1 MHPAAVAAIAAAN
14 AAAAAAAHAAIP
26 NRRLVGGGSQQ
37 SSQADLRAVGGRLTS
52 EASFKSLPER
62 GSIFS
67 GVILSTEEDQKL
79 RLEAADLRRMNM
91 ELLSQKKI
99 MAKIAWDARGE
110 PRRQEEEKLR
120 SKGER
125 ELQLKNASD
134 QREREQKA
142 QQKRQEDLRL
152 RRDRE
157 FRSAQESRERQMEDE
172 IRKRVVEQ
180 EQHRQQVLAKRD
192 EVYEKRKAD
201 LSPRLQLAPA
211 PAVSSSRTG
220 LHSPRPSADG
230 SPLSAKMS
238 PRMCWAAKMASE
250 RERSEDFKMHEELL
264 RARAEHEHLIL
275 QEKEARAKESARR
288 QQMEELRM
296 KKNAEALAATRYQRD
311 DKKQQELQKREAD
324 RVRREQVAE
333 RKKVMMEQKRE
344 QDRATEL
351 EEHRKRDRAVF
362 ARENAAQRRKDSH
375 LELKGQRESLLKQA
389 SDLRRREEMLGQQQK
404 SLARDAQEAR
414 RKVQREVLENDKN
427 DFKTRRV
434 LEIEEKQFKAE
445 AQRLARDE
453 RRRIEEELTSF
464 QQGSPRYFHNLSPRS
479 AEEAKVNTGLLK
491 SGSVSNGLHQDSIG
505 SGAMAVELS
514 I

>member
-1 MHPAAVAAIAAAN
+1 M
-14 AAAAAAAHAAIP
+14 
-26 NRRLVGGGSQQ
+26 
-37 SSQADLRAVGGRLTS
+37 
-52 EASFKSLPER
+52 SLPER

-67 GVILSTEEDQKL
+67 GVILSSEEDQKL

-99 MAKIAWDARGE
+99 MAKIAWDTRGE
-110 PRRQEEEKLR
+110 PKRQEEEKLR

-125 ELQLKNASD
+125 ELHLKNASD
-134 QREREQKA
+134 QRERELKA
-142 QQKRQEDLRL
+142 QQKRQEDLRH
-152 RRDRE
+152 RRDKE

-172 IRKRVVEQ
+172 TRKRIVEQ

-211 PAVSSSRTG
+211 PAVSSSRTR
-220 LHSPRPSADG
+220 LHSPRQSADG
-230 SPLSAKMS
+230 SPGAKIS

-250 RERSEDFKMHEELL
+250 RERSEDFQMHEELL

-288 QQMEELRM
+288 QQMEEICK
-296 KKNAEALAATRYQRD
+296 KKNSEALAATRYQRD
-311 DKKQQELQKREAD
+311 DKKRQELQKREAD

-333 RKKVMMEQKRE
+333 RKKVMMEQKRD
-344 QDRATEL
+344 QDRETEL
-351 EEHRKRDRAVF
+351 EEHRKRDRAAF

-505 SGAMAVELS
+505 SGAMAVEPS